1 MILALKVKDSFSS
14 IFTNANEYESK
25 KWLRGGKMVLNQ
37 PKAQKAS
44 FISKAIFL
52 FKVNVQYVLLWLSA

>member
-14 IFTNANEYESK
+14 ISTNANEYESK
-25 KWLRGGKMVLNQ
+25 KWSRGKMVLNQ